1 MFIERKQK
9 EVRGQKSE
17 VGTKT
22 NRLGSYFCI
31 LTSDFAFYF
40 SDAVFAHFASVLSNG
55 YAFAGAS
62 IVPVN
67 AVLKGTIL
75 P

>member
-22 NRLGSYFCI
+22 NRSGSYFRI
-31 LTSDFAFYF
+31 LTSEF
-40 SDAVFAHFASVLSNG
+40 
-55 YAFAGAS
+55 
-62 IVPVN
+62 
-67 AVLKGTIL
+67 
-75 P
+75 